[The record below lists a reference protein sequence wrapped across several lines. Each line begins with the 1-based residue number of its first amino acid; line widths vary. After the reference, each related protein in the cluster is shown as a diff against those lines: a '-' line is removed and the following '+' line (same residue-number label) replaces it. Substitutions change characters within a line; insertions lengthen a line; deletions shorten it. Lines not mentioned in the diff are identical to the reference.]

1 MRKAR
6 ITVGILFFLLGLVW
20 TLQGINILQG
30 SIMSG
35 DTFWRNAGIV
45 LLIVGPLISY
55 LAWRRGATP
64 PRI

>member
-1 MRKAR
+1 MRKAL
-6 ITVGILFFLLGLVW
+6 ITVGILIFLIGIVW

-35 DTFWRNAGIV
+35 DSFWRNVGIV

-55 LAWRRGATP
+55 FGWRRGATP
-64 PRI
+64 